1 MHRLLLLLLCAA
13 ALPRTSSGTTAGR
26 LEPPPA
32 RHLTVDPSAI
42 EASSGMEVTLG
53 PVAKDPANP
62 LFGEDQPWDVA
73 WWNTY
78 PTVAYDATAKKWKL
92 WYDSRQNCGCK
103 RGLQNCSAA
112 ATSDPGMCPHLGYN
126 VSGDVFDGGGPSK
139 ASAAVMYA
147 ESSDGLRW
155 TKPPLGLVE
164 FRGSTANGIVLSTPG
179 TDPGA
184 GVFLDAHETNAS
196 RRFKMFGLFS
206 ATADGFQLGHNGVGT
221 FVSADGIHWGD
232 FASAQSMAVNSSP
245 PLTADTANNAV
256 WDPHLNKYIAFSRG
270 WCRADSCNRTGWG
283 ERREMRST
291 ADTWSGPWSSA
302 VEVLHGEAGYEMY
315 SLVPFRAPNWT
326 AGLYLAIGSFYA
338 TTDKEGHV
346 YCELCR
352 STD

>member
-196 RRFKMFGLFS
+196 RAGSRCSACSRPLPTVFS
-206 ATADGFQLGHNGVGT
+206 SDTMGSVRSSLRTAFIGATSLLP
-221 FVSADGIHWGD
+221 SRW
-232 FASAQSMAVNSSP
+232 QSTPA
-245 PLTADTANNAV
+245 
-256 WDPHLNKYIAFSRG
+256 
-270 WCRADSCNRTGWG
+270 
-283 ERREMRST
+283 RR
-291 ADTWSGPWSSA
+291 
-302 VEVLHGEAGYEMY
+302 
-315 SLVPFRAPNWT
+315 
-326 AGLYLAIGSFYA
+326 
-338 TTDKEGHV
+338 
-346 YCELCR
+346 
-352 STD
+352 